1 MTHTGSDRSILLV
14 GLVFVGRVSKFIIP
28 VLYRR
33 IAGGEFFIPVF
44 CMGRG
49 GTESGRVRGRR
60 IIIFEIVV
68 PVFGRSTLGRAGVKD
83 GPLFLDRTR
92 RSSRLIN
99 EVIIPVFGYVV
110 LFENALGRRHSRI
123 GTVEIESL
131 VPILW
136 VVGYRNLV
144 RGV

>member
-1 MTHTGSDRSILLV
+1 
-14 GLVFVGRVSKFIIP
+14 
-28 VLYRR
+28 
-33 IAGGEFFIPVF
+33 
-44 CMGRG
+44 MGRG